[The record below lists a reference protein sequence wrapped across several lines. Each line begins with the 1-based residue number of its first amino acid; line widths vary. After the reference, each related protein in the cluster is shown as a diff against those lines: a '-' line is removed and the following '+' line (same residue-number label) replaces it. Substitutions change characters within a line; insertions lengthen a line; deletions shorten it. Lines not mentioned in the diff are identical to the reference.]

1 MILRLQ
7 NRWGNRR
14 EEALTDHWYPGEER
28 QGAGSTR
35 SPSSACRHRPWGRK
49 ELWSLG
55 AFCSSDLQGEL
66 LSQQKQNPQSYQGIG
81 SSEWWVQKHT

>member
-14 EEALTDHWYPGEER
+14 EEALTDHWCPGEER

-35 SPSSACRHRPWGRK
+35 SPSSACRHRPRGRK
-49 ELWSLG
+49 ALRSLG
-55 AFCSSDLQGEL
+55 AFCPADLQEEL
-66 LSQQKQNPQSYQGIG
+66 LSQQKQSPHSHQGSG
-81 SSEWWVQKHT
+81 SGE